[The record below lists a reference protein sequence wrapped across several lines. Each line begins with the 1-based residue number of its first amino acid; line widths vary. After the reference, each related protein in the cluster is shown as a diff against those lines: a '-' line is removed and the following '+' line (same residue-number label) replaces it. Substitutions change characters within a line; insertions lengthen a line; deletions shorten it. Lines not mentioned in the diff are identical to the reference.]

1 MQKIRRRFSKFLSL
15 IILLIRLINLLK
27 RRFNSAKRRF
37 NFITYF
43 FKQKIHYFCRLIYH
57 TEHTKQMQTN
67 FKIYDASAGS
77 GKTFNLTCNYI
88 VTAMISGFETILAV
102 TFTNAAAKEMKDR
115 IIDVLQ
121 NIAFERNEGDTAGY
135 KENILRLY
143 HQQTGILLTDKQLK
157 DMAQTVLKQILHRY
171 SFFNVST
178 IDSFF
183 QLVLKNLTKEL
194 GVTGNYLLALDSQKY
209 DELAVKTL
217 ITSEVSDGS
226 GASETQDTNEQN
238 RNLKP
243 STLNWLINFFVK
255 NQEDGKS
262 WNIEKTLNKFAAKAF
277 KSDEVSS
284 VLQSENNRLLS
295 LEHLETLRKQLAKET
310 KDFEKTLKDKK
321 ETFISKCKSLSLEA
335 KDFKDG
341 RKNGVY
347 NYIAKMPE
355 DIAEIEQLEERKTL
369 PQVAEE
375 TYDII
380 NYLKENYNDYRL
392 NKIYYDNIYQLGV
405 LNNISQIK
413 SEILK
418 KDNIFILNDTAYL
431 LSKLNEGDVP
441 FVFEKISQRIEHI
454 FIDEFQDTNHA
465 SYENLRKLIDESLQS
480 GGSSLI
486 FGDIKQS
493 IYRFNGGDFTILQ
506 HLAQDNSGSV
516 IHLKENFRSLGN
528 IVRFNNDFFKA
539 IYENNGVQFVEQE
552 IKRDDNTGIVRIKFT
567 DSKDGVYDYIKHEID
582 YYHNEKGY
590 DLSDIA
596 LLFRSNEK
604 LIDVANRLKNETDVD
619 YNPVSDI
626 AFKFSS
632 SLAVNKIV
640 ETLKYLDDST
650 KCISKEIINA
660 DDTAQK
666 RLDDLAKTYRKEK
679 SLLEVVMK
687 IANILKIDGD
697 AVFLPAFYDTI
708 KDYIKTRSGNLNEF
722 LDYWQQTLQ
731 ERSVDMSGV
740 KAGVRLT
747 SIHKSKGLAYRVVIV
762 PYCDNNF
769 YKSENIWVKSGGT
782 SAKLP
787 VFMTNASNLENTSY
801 NDLFESEKHSQFMD
815 TVNLLYVAFTRSR
828 DNLSVISAIPSANA
842 LKSEPKALNTLLF
855 NYATVVNP
863 QDFADKGGNL
873 FLYRNCEETKS
884 SKKPANTEDEGG
896 ITVDKIELSDN
907 NVVFAAS
914 QEEELEEYFADTYNE
929 LSQREK
935 GSKYHAYISRLK
947 TENDIENIL
956 WQAQKANEDTKM
968 LRQIFDTVIASTKDM
983 HWYDNTYKIL
993 NERALICFDEANG
1006 LNIKRP
1012 DRVMYSDK
1020 EVIVVDYKFGKRE
1033 EKYNK
1038 QVRQYMQ
1045 LIGQTQAF
1053 KDRNIT
1059 GYLYYINPENPTEST
1074 IERCFM

>member
-1 MQKIRRRFSKFLSL
+1 
-15 IILLIRLINLLK
+15 
-27 RRFNSAKRRF
+27 
-37 NFITYF
+37 
-43 FKQKIHYFCRLIYH
+43 
-57 TEHTKQMQTN
+57 MQTN

-77 GKTFNLTCNYI
+77 GKTFNLASNYI
-88 VTAMISGFETILAV
+88 VTAMKSGFENILAV

-121 NIAFERNEGDTAGY
+121 NLSVGATDGETAGY
-135 KENILRLY
+135 KENIIRLY
-143 HQQTGILLTDKQLK
+143 NNISAKDWEKYSKKWREEFIVKNEKVIQQK
-157 DMAQTVLKQILHRY
+157 ANEVLKQILHHY

-194 GVTGNYLLALDSQKY
+194 GVTGNYILALDSQKY

-217 ITSEVSDGS
+217 VNSEISDDN
-226 GASETQDTNEQN
+226 ETPKIQDTNEHALN
-238 RNLKP
+238 SNP
-243 STLNWLINFFVK
+243 STLNWLLNFFIK
-255 NQEDGKS
+255 SQEDGKS

-284 VLQSENNRLLS
+284 VLQSENNTLLS
-295 LEHLETLRKQLAKET
+295 LENLENLRKQLAKEV
-310 KDFEKTLKDKK
+310 KQFEKTLKEKK
-321 ETFISKCKSLSLEA
+321 EAFIDKCKTLSLEA

-341 RKNGVY
+341 RKNGIY
-347 NYIAKMPE
+347 NYIIKMPE
-355 DIAEIEQLEERKTL
+355 EITAIEELEERKTL
-369 PQVAEE
+369 PEVAEE

-380 NYLKENYNDYRL
+380 DYLKENYNDFRL
-392 NKIYYDNIYQLGV
+392 NKIYYNNIYQLGV
-405 LNNISQIK
+405 LNNIAQIK
-413 SEILK
+413 SGILK

-454 FIDEFQDTNHA
+454 FIDEFQDTSRS
-465 SYENLRKLIDESLQS
+465 SYKNLKKLIDESLQT
-480 GGSSLI
+480 GGSSFI

-506 HLAQDNSGSV
+506 KLTEDNSDSV

-528 IVRFNNDFFKA
+528 IVKFNNDLFKT
-539 IYENNGVQFVEQE
+539 IYENNGVNFVPQ
-552 IKRDDNTGIVRIKFT
+552 KVRRDDNIGIVRIKFT
-567 DSKDGVYDYIKHEID
+567 DSKDDIYNYIKHEIN
-582 YYHNEKGY
+582 YYHSEKGY

-596 LLFRSNEK
+596 LLFRSNDK
-604 LIDVANRLKNETDVD
+604 LIDVANRLKNDTEFD

-666 RLDDLAKTYRKEK
+666 RLDDFARTSRKEK

-687 IANILKIDGD
+687 IANILQIDDD

-708 KDYIKTRSGNLNEF
+708 KDYIKTRSGNLKEF
-722 LDYWQQTLQ
+722 LDYWQETLQ

-769 YKSENIWVKSGGT
+769 YKSENIWVKSDDAT
-782 SAKLP
+782 AKLP
-787 VFMTNASNLENTSY
+787 VFMTTASNLENTSY

-815 TVNLLYVAFTRSR
+815 TVNLLYVAFTRCR
-828 DNLSVISAIPSANA
+828 DNLSVISTVPSANA
-842 LKSEPKALNTLLF
+842 LKSEPKALNALLF
-855 NYATVVNP
+855 NYVTSVNP

-873 FLYRNCEETKS
+873 FVYRNCEKTKS
-884 SKKPANTEDEGG
+884 SNKISNTENNGE

-907 NVVFAAS
+907 NVVFS
-914 QEEELEEYFADTYNE
+914 TSKEDELEEYFADTYNN
-929 LSQREK
+929 LSQMEL
-935 GSKYHAYISRLK
+935 GTKYHSYISRLK
-947 TENDIENIL
+947 RENDIENIIL
-956 WQAQKANEDTKM
+956 QAEKANEDTSV
-968 LRQIFDTVIASTKDM
+968 LREIFDTVIAQTEEL

-993 NERALICFDEANG
+993 NERAVICFDNANE
-1006 LNIKRP
+1006 LLIKRP
-1012 DRVMYSDK
+1012 DRVMYNDN

-1033 EKYNK
+1033 EKYHK
-1038 QVRQYMQ
+1038 QVKQYMQ
-1045 LIGQTQAF
+1045 LISQMEAF
-1053 KDRNIT
+1053 KNKNFI

-1074 IERCFM
+1074 IEKC